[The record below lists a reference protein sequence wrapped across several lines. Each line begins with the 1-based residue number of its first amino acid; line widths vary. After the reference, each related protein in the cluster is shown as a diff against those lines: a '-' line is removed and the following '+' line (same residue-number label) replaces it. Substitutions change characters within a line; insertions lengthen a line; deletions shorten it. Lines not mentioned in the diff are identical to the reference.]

1 MMQFDS
7 FVLFCLKQIMGSSLW
22 VIPKKVRLET
32 ATSRRE
38 VPLWHRRG

>member
-7 FVLFCLKQIMGSSLW
+7 FVLFCLKQIMGSSLS